1 MSSFDDVLKLV
12 KIAPLS
18 EHSHF
23 TDFHQILLLKA
34 QETTKTLSESR
45 DWKNKNAVKVKR
57 LKSLNWFENVAL

>member
-12 KIAPLS
+12 KITPLS
-18 EHSHF
+18 ENSHF
-23 TDFHQILLLKA
+23 TDFHHMLLLKA

-57 LKSLNWFENVAL
+57 LKSLNWFENVAI